1 MRTWTAVVIALG
13 VMLILAPSAPAQQPY
28 PPGVTD
34 PALAAHCM
42 SRNPGRLDLTD
53 EQLARIDAILH
64 EQPQDTSERRSAILK
79 VLTRTQW
86 MVFWRE
92 AGIAAC

>member
-1 MRTWTAVVIALG
+1 MRTPAIIIALCAA
-13 VMLILAPSAPAQQPY
+13 LILAPSAPAQQPY

-42 SRNPGRLDLTD
+42 SRNPGRLALSDD
-53 EQLARIDAILH
+53 QLARIEAIMH
-64 EQPQDTSERRSAILK
+64 EQPQDTAERRSAILK

-86 MVFWRE
+86 MVYWRE